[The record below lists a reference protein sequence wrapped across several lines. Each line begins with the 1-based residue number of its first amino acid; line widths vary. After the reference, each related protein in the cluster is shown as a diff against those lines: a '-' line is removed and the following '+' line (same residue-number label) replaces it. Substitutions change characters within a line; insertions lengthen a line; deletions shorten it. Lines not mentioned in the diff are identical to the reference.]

1 MSQQKL
7 VRKNVVSL
15 NHTQRI
21 QIKE

>member
-1 MSQQKL
+1 MNQQKL